1 MPPIWL
7 HQKLILVQCSSN
19 EQQVTRIA
27 CTETITETWNNSS
40 SFKENLKNTKRILPT
55 WLWTHFSLPGT
66 NAAIHDSC
74 QNHAKNSFICVV
86 FVDFANKS
94 IFFALVLPFI
104 RRNPL
109 YTGKLWPSFLALF
122 FMGYLDGIP
131 AVLSDKPNRDPSPHP
146 KNDARNQLKKVLL
159 TPKMRHGT
167 KSSRQLWPTFCNY
180 SEEWSRP
187 FLVCP

>member
-1 MPPIWL
+1 MEIERHWETLQNIQWHEICWGLTMIPYL
-7 HQKLILVQCSSN
+7 L
-19 EQQVTRIA
+19 TDRTDYRDAIA
-27 CTETITETWNNSS
+27 S
-40 SFKENLKNTKRILPT
+40 KNTKRILPT